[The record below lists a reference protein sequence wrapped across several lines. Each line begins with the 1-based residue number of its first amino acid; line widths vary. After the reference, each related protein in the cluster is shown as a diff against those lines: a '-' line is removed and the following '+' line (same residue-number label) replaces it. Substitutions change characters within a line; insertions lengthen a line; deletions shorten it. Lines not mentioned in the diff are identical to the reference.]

1 MNQINE
7 IPAFVKEHRTLLD
20 AYVKLSS
27 TVGARVDYV
36 QGGGGNT
43 SVKLND
49 QLMAIKASGYK
60 LSDIKPAQGYAVMDY
75 AALQDFYLNHV
86 ATDFEDVE
94 KSGSTKAKE
103 ATMAIEGLA
112 AVRPS
117 VEAGFHAV
125 LDRFVAHSHSV
136 YANLAACTAASGQ
149 VLTEALSDAPYLW
162 GLVAY
167 TDPGSRL
174 AFAIKCERERVKALQ
189 GRYPEVILMQNHGL
203 IVTSDDEQICLDIHE
218 DVNLRLAAY
227 FGTSAKD
234 FPEITIAVDEDGHSR
249 STTEYLRERLATG
262 KYDAEFF
269 EKVLLYPDQQVF
281 LTGTLSFAAERVDGK
296 ANIRSDGEVFYHIPA
311 TKAQVVE
318 ETLVAVIYIV
328 ETIAARG
335 LPLSVMGEA
344 ARSFI
349 GNWESEKYRQK
360 INEIN
365 G

>member
-1 MNQINE
+1 MNLNIE
-7 IPAFVKEHRTLLD
+7 SPAFVQEHRELLE
-20 AYVKLSS
+20 AYVKVSS

-49 QLMAIKASGYK
+49 TLMAIKASGYK
-60 LSDIKPAQGYAVMDY
+60 LSDIQSAQGYAVMDY
-75 AALQDFYLNHV
+75 AALQDFYFNHV
-86 ATDFEDVE
+86 ASDFEDVE
-94 KSGSTKAKE
+94 KSGAAKAKE
-103 ATMAIEGLA
+103 STLEIEGLA
-112 AVRPS
+112 VVRPS
-117 VEAGFHAV
+117 VEAGFHAI

-136 YANLAACTAASGQ
+136 YANLAACTGASAEVLSAALEG
-149 VLTEALSDAPYLW
+149 APYLW

-167 TDPGSRL
+167 TDPGARL
-174 AFAIKCERERVKALQ
+174 ALAIKDERVRVKALH

-203 IVTSDDEQICLDIHE
+203 IVTSDDAQVCIDIHE

-227 FGTSAKD
+227 FSTSAAA
-234 FPEITIAVDEDGHSR
+234 FPAITIAKNEDGHSH
-249 STTEYLRERLATG
+249 STTEYLQDRLATG

-281 LTGTLSFAAERVDGK
+281 LTDTLSFATDLVDGK
-296 ANIRSDGEVFYHIPA
+296 ANIRPNGEVIYLIPA
-311 TKAQVVE
+311 AKAQVVE

-328 ETIAARG
+328 ETIAAQG
-335 LPLSVMGEA
+335 LPLSVMGQE

-349 GNWESEKYRQK
+349 GNWESEKYRQQ
-360 INEIN
+360 INEKN